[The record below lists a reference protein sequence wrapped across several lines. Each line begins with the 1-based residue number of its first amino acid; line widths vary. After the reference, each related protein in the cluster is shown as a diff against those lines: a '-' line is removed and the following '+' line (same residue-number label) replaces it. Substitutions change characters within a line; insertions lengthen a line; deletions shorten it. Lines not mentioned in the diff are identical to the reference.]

1 MDDQPKTLEGLKQM
15 MEDARKRQ
23 TARKAAKPNMPNEI
37 DIMDPYIVRPAC
49 ETMFSSNHRIRAL
62 TIVYQLYVAACDP
75 PSHQSEIL
83 ERAIKKV
90 QAIPELVQSKRM
102 GNPNDAFMYCLPKGM
117 KNPITADDA
126 EFEGKLTV
134 GGTEKTTY
142 FDSLI
147 AAKFKAEL
155 GFDIKTADVG
165 RFLGQ
170 DF

>member
-1 MDDQPKTLEGLKQM
+1 MGDQPKTLEGLNQM
-15 MEDARKRQ
+15 MEDARKCQ
-23 TARKAAKPNMPNEI
+23 TARKAAKPNMSNDI
-37 DIMDPYIVRPAC
+37 DIMDPYI
-49 ETMFSSNHRIRAL
+49 
-62 TIVYQLYVAACDP
+62 LYVAACDP

-83 ERAIKKV
+83 ENAIKKV
-90 QAIPELVQSKRM
+90 QAIPELVQSKRV
-102 GNPNDAFMYCLPKGM
+102 GNPNDAFVYCLPKGM

-134 GGTEKTTY
+134 DRTEKTTY

-155 GFDIKTADVG
+155 GMDIKTADVG

>member
-1 MDDQPKTLEGLKQM
+1 MDDQPKTLEGLKQT

-37 DIMDPYIVRPAC
+37 DIMDPY
-49 ETMFSSNHRIRAL
+49 T
-62 TIVYQLYVAACDP
+62 LYVAACDP

-83 ERAIKKV
+83 ETAIKKV
-90 QAIPELVQSKRM
+90 QAIPELIQSKRM

-117 KNPITADDA
+117 KNPITADHA

-134 GGTEKTTY
+134 DRTEKTIY

-147 AAKFKAEL
+147 TAKFKAEL
-155 GFDIKTADVG
+155 GFDIRTADVG